1 MIIKRLFDLIVS
13 SLGIIL
19 LAPIFIIVV
28 ILIKLDSVGSVFF
41 LQERVGLEGMPF
53 KIIKFRT
60 MIDNAEQKGKQITVG
75 KDFRITR
82 VGSVLRKYKI
92 DELPQLFNVFLG
104 EMSLVG
110 PRPEVPRYV
119 MEYTEYEKKI
129 ILSVLPGITDNASIN
144 FYDENEILGRSE
156 NPEETYI
163 KEILPIKINYYI
175 QYVKNQNFWSDFK
188 IIIKT
193 IFAIIR

>member
-92 DELPQLFNVFLG
+92 DGN
-104 EMSLVG
+104 
-110 PRPEVPRYV
+110 
-119 MEYTEYEKKI
+119 
-129 ILSVLPGITDNASIN
+129 
-144 FYDENEILGRSE
+144 
-156 NPEETYI
+156 
-163 KEILPIKINYYI
+163 
-175 QYVKNQNFWSDFK
+175 
-188 IIIKT
+188 
-193 IFAIIR
+193 